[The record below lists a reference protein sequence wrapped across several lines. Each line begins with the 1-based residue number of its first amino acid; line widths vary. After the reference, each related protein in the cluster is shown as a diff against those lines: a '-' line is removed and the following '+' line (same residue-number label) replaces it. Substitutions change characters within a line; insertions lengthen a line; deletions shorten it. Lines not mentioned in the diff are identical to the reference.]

1 MQNIFDINGL
11 VFWNEEE
18 IKLRETMRDFFAARV
33 KADLL
38 ALNDRW
44 KFFQIEAPLL
54 NPRDLLNVNY
64 TAQDI
69 WEQESF
75 VSAEEQAAIQ
85 AGTSPAPRHLALRP
99 ETTPGSYAY
108 AQHLLN
114 DIHPPVFPPL
124 VVWQAGKSFR
134 REIVQPTKHMRL
146 KEFYQQEFQCI
157 YTADTGMDYQEAMLK
172 KVEKMIG
179 AMIHLPTRLVESDRL
194 PAYSKRTMDVE
205 IWNSDK
211 WMEVCSISLR
221 TDFPQKLVFQGK
233 KERLEKDALVLEIAI
248 GLDRCVYNWYQ
259 AQREDQTFPPDV
271 EFTAAEADALRAVAD
286 KAAITEVEAHPS

>member
-1 MQNIFDINGL
+1 MKNVFNINGL
-11 VFWNEEE
+11 IFWNEEE
-18 IKLRETMRDFFAARV
+18 IRLRETFRDFFAARI
-33 KADLL
+33 KAELL
-38 ALNDRW
+38 AMNDRW
-44 KFFQIEAPLL
+44 KFFQIEGPLL

-64 TAQDI
+64 TAEDI
-69 WEQESF
+69 WVQED
-75 VSAEEQAAIQ
+75 VEAPATTAEEFQALSEARQ
-85 AGTSPAPRHLALRP
+85 GYRELALRP

-157 YTADTGMDYQEAMLK
+157 FTEDTAMDYQEAMLEP
-172 KVEKMIG
+172 VRKMIG
-179 AMIHLPTRLVESDRL
+179 SLIHLPTRLVKSDRL

-205 IWNSDK
+205 IWNGDK

-221 TDFPQKLVFQGK
+221 TDFPQTLVFQGK
-233 KERLEKDALVLEIAI
+233 KGQLEKNALVLEIAI
-248 GLDRCVYNWYQ
+248 GLDRCVYNWQQ
-259 AQREDQTFPPDV
+259 AQREDINRIPPIEDNV
-271 EFTAAEADALRAVAD
+271 DLGD
-286 KAAITEVEAHPS
+286 PI

>member
-1 MQNIFDINGL
+1 MQNIFNINGL

-18 IKLRETMRDFFAARV
+18 IRLRETMRDFFAKRV
-33 KADLL
+33 QSDLL
-38 ALNDRW
+38 AMNDRW

-54 NPRDLLNVNY
+54 NPRDLLNANY
-64 TAQDI
+64 TENDI
-69 WEQESF
+69 WLQDPRLSLED
-75 VSAEEQAAIQ
+75 QAWVNSEA
-85 AGTSPAPRHLALRP
+85 SLPPRILSLRP

-114 DIHPPVFPPL
+114 NVHPKVFPPL

-157 YTADTGMDYQEAMLK
+157 FTADTGMDYQEAMLT
-172 KVEKMIG
+172 KVQQMIG
-179 AMIHLPTRLVESDRL
+179 SMIHLPTRLIESDRL

-205 IWNSDK
+205 IWNGDK

-221 TDFPQKLVFQGK
+221 TDFPQKLTFQGK
-233 KERLEKDALVLEIAI
+233 KDVVEKDALVLEIAI
-248 GLDRCVYNWYQ
+248 GLDRLVYNWYQ
-259 AQREDQTFPPDV
+259 AQRDDIDKTSPLEEIPEVDEEWFKNAKLV
-271 EFTAAEADALRAVAD
+271 EPKVQ
-286 KAAITEVEAHPS
+286 S

>member
-1 MQNIFDINGL
+1 MQNVFNINGL

-18 IKLRETMRDFFAARV
+18 INLRETMRDFFAARI
-33 KADLL
+33 KAELL
-38 ALNDRW
+38 AMNDRW

-69 WEQESF
+69 WVQQDIESPVRTQEDFELLEQSRQGYRE
-75 VSAEEQAAIQ
+75 
-85 AGTSPAPRHLALRP
+85 LALRP

-108 AQHLLN
+108 AQYLLN

-134 REIVQPTKHMRL
+134 REIIQPTKHMRL

-157 YTADTGMDYQEAMLK
+157 FTEDTAMDYQEAMLEP
-172 KVEKMIG
+172 VRKMIG
-179 AMIHLPTRLVESDRL
+179 SLIHLPTRLVKSDRL

-205 IWNSDK
+205 IWNGDK

-221 TDFPQKLVFQGK
+221 TDFPQTLVFQGK
-233 KERLEKDALVLEIAI
+233 KGQLEKGALVLEIAI
-248 GLDRCVYNWYQ
+248 GLDRCVYNWHQ
-259 AQREDQTFPPDV
+259 AQRDDIDRVPPVEAEDL
-271 EFTAAEADALRAVAD
+271 AE
-286 KAAITEVEAHPS
+286 TEAHPT

>member
-1 MQNIFDINGL
+1 MQNVFDINGL

-18 IKLRETMRDFFAARV
+18 IRLRETFRDFFAARI
-33 KADLL
+33 KAELL

-44 KFFQIEAPLL
+44 KFFQIEGPLL

-64 TAQDI
+64 TAMDI
-69 WEQESF
+69 WEQENF

-85 AGTSPAPRHLALRP
+85 AGTSPSPRHLALRP
-99 ETTPGSYAY
+99 ETTPSSYAY

-114 DIHPPVFPPL
+114 NIHPPVFPPL

-157 YTADTGMDYQEAMLK
+157 FTEDTAMDYQEAMLEP
-172 KVEKMIG
+172 VRKMLSS
-179 AMIHLPTRLVESDRL
+179 MIALPARLVKSDRL
-194 PAYSKRTMDVE
+194 PAYSKRTIDVE
-205 IWNSDK
+205 IWNGDK

-221 TDFPQKLVFQGK
+221 TDFPQTLKFQGK
-233 KERLEKDALVLEIAI
+233 KGQLEKNALVLEIAV
-248 GLDRCVYNWYQ
+248 GLDRCIYNWQQ
-259 AQREDQTFPPDV
+259 AQRDDINRFPPIEEIAPDLG
-271 EFTAAEADALRAVAD
+271 DP
-286 KAAITEVEAHPS
+286 I

>member
-1 MQNIFDINGL
+1 MQNIFEINGL

-18 IKLRETMRDFFAARV
+18 IRQREFFRDYFAR
-33 KADLL
+33 KIQTELQ
-38 ALNDRW
+38 ALNPQW
-44 KFFQIEAPLL
+44 SFHFVEAPLL

-64 TAQDI
+64 TAEDI

-85 AGTSPAPRHLALRP
+85 AGKSPAPRHLALRP

-114 DIHPPVFPPL
+114 NHTGVKAPF

-146 KEFYQQEFQCI
+146 KEFYQQEFQCVF
-157 YTADTGMDYQEAMLK
+157 TADTANDYQEAMLEP
-172 KVEKMIG
+172 VRKMI
-179 AMIHLPTRLVESDRL
+179 ASVIALPTRLVESDRL

-205 IWNSDK
+205 VWNGDK

-221 TDFPQKLVFQGK
+221 TDFPQTLVFQGK
-233 KERLEKDALVLEIAI
+233 KGQLEKDALVLEVAI
-248 GLDRCVYNWYQ
+248 GLDRCVYNWQQ
-259 AQREDQTFPPDV
+259 AQRDDINRTPPDNWM
-271 EFTAAEADALRAVAD
+271 EEEEAIAE
-286 KAAITEVEAHPS
+286 TEAQPT